1 MLEQGVSSSLAGVF
15 PSPLEKVMIRDARH
29 LLKGLAERGWIIDG
43 GGLCG
48 IKGYDG
54 KSWYVESAA
63 ANAPLLSK
71 VSCHDKM
78 MPMTSGAIGP
88 DAGRIAV
95 IQALWERLP
104 ASQKV
109 MIHAYPHMT
118 MKWSQKGQVF
128 VFSHHDYAT
137 VLGASAS
144 RSDVKV
150 TIVPKDVTPFEL
162 AMAMENWYQPDLP
175 VLVHAGHGIYSWA
188 DDFEPAIRQIEAIE
202 FLCQSY

>member
-1 MLEQGVSSSLAGVF
+1 MLEQVVNSSLAGVF
-15 PSPLEKVMIRDARH
+15 PSPLEKVMIRDARL

-48 IKGYDG
+48 IKGNEG
-54 KSWYVESAA
+54 RSWYVESAA
-63 ANAPLLSK
+63 ATAPLLSR
-71 VSCHDKM
+71 VYCGDKKSA
-78 MPMTSGAIGP
+78 MPLAFTGA
-88 DAGRIAV
+88 DKGRVAV
-95 IQALWERLP
+95 FQALWERLP

-109 MIHAYPHMT
+109 IVHGYPHMT

-150 TIVPKDVTPFEL
+150 TIVPKDVSPFEL
-162 AMAMENWYQPDLP
+162 AASMENWYQPDLP

-188 DDFEPAIRQIEAIE
+188 DDFEPALRQIEAIE